1 MNQVTK
7 SNVVLCFLVFMVA
20 ACGGN
25 SSSTPPVVSPPP
37 TSDGGSG
44 DNSGPVRLADI
55 EFGKGATASGQINLL
70 LDIYQPSES
79 CATNRPTVLFV
90 HGGSFKTGD
99 KYTTLFESLAEA
111 TNKKDIN
118 FVSINYRLAG
128 DDAVLKPK
136 FQVIADETVA
146 AFPNADPV
154 IINAAVAAIED
165 TVSALNWMQ
174 TNAQQYCLDMNRL
187 AYWGSSAGSYTVL
200 NVAYTLDQYNI
211 DRPSPDVVINY
222 WGDLVRE
229 ADLEFMDAP
238 FLTLHGDADTVV
250 VYQAALDL
258 AAQADIVSVPY
269 SFYTVQEA
277 GHAWS
282 SINIFTLQIN
292 GVSILDKTLN
302 FIEAHIVGGT
312 PVYETVSVPG

>member
-1 MNQVTK
+1 M
-7 SNVVLCFLVFMVA
+7 
-20 ACGGN
+20 
-25 SSSTPPVVSPPP
+25 
-37 TSDGGSG
+37 
-44 DNSGPVRLADI
+44 
-55 EFGKGATASGQINLL
+55 
-70 LDIYQPSES
+70 
-79 CATNRPTVLFV
+79 
-90 HGGSFKTGD
+90 
-99 KYTTLFESLAEA
+99 
-111 TNKKDIN
+111 
-118 FVSINYRLAG
+118 
-128 DDAVLKPK
+128 
-136 FQVIADETVA
+136 
-146 AFPNADPV
+146 
-154 IINAAVAAIED
+154 
-165 TVSALNWMQ
+165 
-174 TNAQQYCLDMNRL
+174 
-187 AYWGSSAGSYTVL
+187 

-250 VYQAALDL
+250 AYQAALDL